1 MKGTATYYANGAEQS
16 GNAVW
21 ESGVLEL
28 VTSGDENQLQE
39 LKTSRRRITALKQ
52 LTLELVREVQS
63 IGEVKVLDIDNGL
76 DFYNEV
82 TRFEIDLI
90 TRALVFT
97 GGHQARAAKLLNLKG
112 TTLNSKI
119 KLYNIRP
126 ESFAGTSGSWT
137 TQSEDVAVLAG
148 RASDDQNQES
158 VVSA

>member
-1 MKGTATYYANGAEQS
+1 MKGTISYYANEADQS
-16 GNAVW
+16 QAAAW
-21 ESGVLEL
+21 ESGELEL
-28 VTSGDENQLQE
+28 VTNGDENQPQE
-39 LKTSRRRITALKQ
+39 LKTSRRRITALKK

-63 IGEVKVLDIDNGL
+63 MGEVKVLDLDSGL

-82 TRFEIDLI
+82 THFEIDLI
-90 TRALVFT
+90 TRALVLT

-137 TQSEDVAVLAG
+137 TNTEPAFA
-148 RASDDQNQES
+148 
-158 VVSA
+158 

>member
-1 MKGTATYYANGAEQS
+1 MKGTSSYYTSEADQS
-16 GNAVW
+16 PTAAW
-21 ESGVLEL
+21 ESGELES
-28 VTSGDENQLQE
+28 VTSGDENQPQE
-39 LKTSRRRITALKQ
+39 LKTSRRRITALKK

-63 IGEVKVLDIDNGL
+63 IGEVKVLDLDSGL

-82 TRFEIDLI
+82 THFEIELI
-90 TRALVFT
+90 TRALVLT

-137 TQSEDVAVLAG
+137 TNTEPAFA
-148 RASDDQNQES
+148 
-158 VVSA
+158 

>member
-1 MKGTATYYANGAEQS
+1 MKGTATYYANEAEQS

-21 ESGVLEL
+21 ETGVLEL
-28 VTSGDENQLQE
+28 VTPGDENQPQE

-52 LTLELVREVQS
+52 LTMELVREVQS
-63 IGEVKVLDIDNGL
+63 IGEVNVLDIDNGL

-90 TRALVFT
+90 TRALALT
-97 GGHQARAAKLLNLKG
+97 QGHQARAAKLLNLKG

-137 TQSEDVAVLAG
+137 APEPSFA
-148 RASDDQNQES
+148 
-158 VVSA
+158 